1 MYYERTKK
9 IEDRFKRAVDLLSG
23 EGTTLNEVTKELGV
37 SRPTFFRMIA
47 ELKRRNF
54 KVRAIREDSE
64 FRYQI
69 VYVIDRMT
77 HKVISKL

>member
-9 IEDRFKRAVDLLSG
+9 IEDRFKKAVDLLSG
-23 EGTTLNEVTKELGV
+23 EGMTLNQVTKELSV
-37 SRPTFFRMIA
+37 SRPTFFRMVA

-54 KVRAIREDSE
+54 KVRVIREDSE
-64 FRYQI
+64 FKYQI
-69 VYVIDRMT
+69 ICVIDRTT